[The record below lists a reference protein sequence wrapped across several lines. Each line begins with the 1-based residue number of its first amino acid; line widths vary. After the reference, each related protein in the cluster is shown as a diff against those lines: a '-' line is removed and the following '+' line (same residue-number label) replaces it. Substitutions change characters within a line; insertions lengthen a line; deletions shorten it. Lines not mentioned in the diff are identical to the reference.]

1 MIYPEFLKEKG
12 TIGICA
18 PSAGVG
24 RKLEEFETSNEVL
37 KSLGYNIKE
46 TASVRVNN
54 PRSASARKR
63 AKELE
68 ELFKDES
75 VDFIM
80 CAAGGDFMLEMMEY
94 VDFDVITQNPK
105 WISGMS
111 DPTNILFP
119 ITTMLDI
126 ATIYGRNGAGFTFE
140 KNRSQSDFL
149 NFIKGKI
156 VKQHSY
162 KKFRTF
168 LDEIEERKVYHDVR
182 WIAKKEAVIEGR
194 LIGGCIES
202 ISKLIGTKFD
212 HTNEFIDRYAQDGI
226 VWYFDIFD
234 MSSYNFYLTLL
245 QFKNAGWFRNC
256 RGVLISR
263 PAFPNIEDKK
273 LDYIK
278 AADKALGKIPHILEM
293 DIGHTSPNMTLING
307 ALVKVE
313 YKDNKG
319 SISFKL
325 NRAATK

>member
-1 MIYPEFLKEKG
+1 MLYPKFINKG
-12 TIGICA
+12 STIGICA

-24 RKLEEFETSNEVL
+24 RKLNEFKTSNRVL
-37 KSLGYNIKE
+37 RSLGYRIKE

-54 PRSASARKR
+54 VRSASARKR

-68 ELFKDES
+68 ELFLNDK
-75 VDFIM
+75 VDFVL

-94 VDFDVITQNPK
+94 VDFEVIRNNPK
-105 WISGMS
+105 WIAGMS

-119 ITTMLDI
+119 VTTMLDI
-126 ATIYGRNGAGFTFE
+126 ATIYGRNGSGFVFE
-140 KNRSQSDFL
+140 GNRSQNTFL
-149 NFIKGKI
+149 SFIKGNI
-156 VKQHSY
+156 VKQRSY
-162 KKFRTF
+162 RKYRSF
-168 LDEIEERKVYHDVR
+168 LDEINGNEVYKDVK
-182 WIAKKEAVIEGR
+182 WICKKDQIIEGR

-202 ISKLIGTKFD
+202 IEKLIGTKLD
-212 HTNEFIDRYAQDGI
+212 HTNEFIDRYEKDGI

-245 QFKNAGWFRNC
+245 QYKNAGWFRNC
-256 RGVLISR
+256 KGVLISR
-263 PAFPNIEDKK
+263 PAFPRIEDKK

-313 YKDNKG
+313 YRDHKG

-325 NRAATK
+325 K

>member
-1 MIYPEFLKEKG
+1 MLYPEFLKENG

-24 RKLEEFETSNEVL
+24 RKLDEFKESNRFL
-37 KSLGYNIKE
+37 KSLGYHIKE

-54 PRSASARKR
+54 PRSTTARKR
-63 AKELE
+63 ARELE
-68 ELFKDES
+68 ELFLEKK

-94 VDFDVITQNPK
+94 VDFDVIKNNPK

-119 ITTMLDI
+119 ITTSLDI
-126 ATIYGRNGAGFTFE
+126 ATMYGRNGAGFTFE
-140 KNRSQSDFL
+140 GNRSQSDFL
-149 NFIKGKI
+149 GFVKGKI
-156 VKQHSY
+156 VKQNSY
-162 KKFRTF
+162 RKYRTF
-168 LDEIEERKVYHDVR
+168 LDEIEGNEIYKDVR
-182 WIAKKEAVIEGR
+182 WVCKKDQTIEGR

-202 ISKLIGTKFD
+202 IDKLIGTKFD
-212 HTNEFIDRYAQDGI
+212 HTNEFIDRYKDDGI

-245 QFKNAGWFRNC
+245 QFKNAGWFRYC
-256 RGVLISR
+256 KGVLISR
-263 PAFPNIEDKK
+263 PAFPNVEDKK
-273 LDYIK
+273 LDYIR
-278 AADKALGKIPHILEM
+278 AADKALGKIAHILEM

-307 ALVKVE
+307 AMVKAE
-313 YKDNKG
+313 YKDGKG

-325 NRAATK
+325 K